1 MRILFVAPRSYNPK
15 QMYREY
21 PLGIGYLGTILK
33 QNGHD
38 VRVFDQNVE
47 GLDDDGLL
55 KLVSEF
61 QPEIAG
67 FSVITPN
74 YPVARKQIHRLK
86 ELHPELRIV
95 AGGIHAT
102 LFPDDLIA
110 DGADVV
116 VLGEGEPVILELVE
130 AITNEEKLRRL
141 PGLLFRAR
149 DGAVVRTGG
158 HCQTTSLND
167 LPFVDRNLYNLPKY
181 THHSMLASR
190 GCPHH
195 CAFCCNY
202 TGTVRNDGVGIRRHE
217 SVIAEMEHLRDAHGA
232 REIFFADDIF
242 LPRKQD
248 ILEFCSANA
257 RRGVGVKWIGQ
268 MRADRVDL
276 KIAEA
281 MRAAECQRI
290 YFGVESG
297 SDRIL
302 RDAKKGMT
310 TEQIRRG
317 IQAAKDAGLRVKTGW
332 IYGLPGSLEEQ
343 YQSIPFMLEMRPH
356 DISIHQLI
364 PFPGTIYYTEPARFG
379 IRIADPKAFES
390 FCYGGLDGDIQFDYL
405 SHGQLRQLLED
416 TAEGPGECRICQQRR
431 RKTGRRIHLH
441 TPLSRNSMNVF
452 RRAAS
457 EICRMNATTDR
468 IAIALRWKPCTCR
481 NSRGATVRVRS
492 SSLWRGRTDRANA
505 LCKLLSRKASPPRC
519 AWAPTKRGSRISS
532 GRA

>member
-21 PLGIGYLGTILK
+21 PLGVGFLGTLLK
-33 QNGHD
+33 QEGHD
-38 VRVFDQNVE
+38 VRIFDQNVE
-47 GLDDDGLL
+47 GLEDDGLWR
-55 KLVSEF
+55 LVADF

-74 YPVARKQIHRLK
+74 YPVARQQIQKLK
-86 ELHPELRIV
+86 LLQPDVWIM

-110 DGADVV
+110 NGADVV
-116 VLGEGEPVILELVE
+116 VLGEGEPVIHELVAGLAE
-130 AITNEEKLRRL
+130 GRDLRSL
-141 PGLLFRAR
+141 PGLLFRN
-149 DGAVVRTGG
+149 RTGEVIRTPG
-158 HCQTTSLND
+158 HSQTTSLDD
-167 LPFVDRNLYNLPKY
+167 LPIVDRSLYNLPKY

-202 TGTVRNDGVGIRRHE
+202 TGTVRNDGVGIRQHLR
-217 SVIAEMEHLRDAHGA
+217 VIEEMEHLRDTYGA

-242 LPRKQD
+242 LLRKRD
-248 ILEFCSANA
+248 ILEFCKANA
-257 RRGVGVKWIGQ
+257 ARRVGVRWIGQ
-268 MRADRVDL
+268 MRADRVDASV
-276 KIAEA
+276 AEA

-302 RDAKKGMT
+302 RDAQKGMT

-317 IQAAKDAGLRVKTGW
+317 IRAAADAGLRVKTGW

-343 YQSIPFMLEMRPH
+343 YESIPFMLDLRPH
-356 DISIHQLI
+356 EISIHQLI
-364 PFPGTIYYTEPARFG
+364 PFPGTIYYTDPKRFG
-379 IRIADPKAFES
+379 IRIANPKDFES

-405 SHGQLRQLLED
+405 SHSQLRQLLED
-416 TAEGPGECRICQQRR
+416 TACALEAAGYVSSDMAKPGAEYIY
-431 RKTGRRIHLH
+431 T

-452 RRAAS
+452 RAEAPVLAA
-457 EICRMNATTDR
+457 
-468 IAIALRWKPCTCR
+468 
-481 NSRGATVRVRS
+481 
-492 SSLWRGRTDRANA
+492 
-505 LCKLLSRKASPPRC
+505 
-519 AWAPTKRGSRISS
+519 
-532 GRA
+532 